1 MKNKLFQIL
10 EDKFLPVAGKV
21 GEQRHL
27 QAVRDGLIAILP
39 MLIIGSVALI
49 VAFPPIPA
57 LQELVDPYVSQILI
71 IESATFGMM
80 GLFAA
85 FTIAYSLS
93 KKYEMN
99 PLESAVLGLA
109 AFVLL
114 VPATENGNIPSNWMG
129 SDGLFIAIL
138 AALYSVEV
146 QRLVVKRNFVIKM
159 PAAVPPNVSRSFT
172 ALIPGF
178 IILSSLWIFNQI
190 SITFTDFAIPELI
203 NSILTAPLLRLGGT
217 FPGVAVLVLAISI
230 FWFVGIHG
238 SSLVVGTAGPVLL
251 TLLDQNTN
259 AMEAGMEVLPNI
271 VNQPFIE
278 IFVHMGGSG
287 STFVLALLLIFTA
300 KSKQFKAI
308 GKTSL
313 GPGIFNINEPI
324 IFGLPI
330 VMNPVMLIP
339 FILAP
344 LSAATI
350 TYIAMGLELVAR
362 PYTLIPWT
370 TPPLVSGFLATGDW
384 RAVILQLVTMT
395 VAGFIYYPF
404 MKLLDNQKL
413 KEERANAEEA
423 DKVEKATTA

>member
-1 MKNKLFQIL
+1 
-10 EDKFLPVAGKV
+10 
-21 GEQRHL
+21 
-27 QAVRDGLIAILP
+27 
-39 MLIIGSVALI
+39 
-49 VAFPPIPA
+49 
-57 LQELVDPYVSQILI
+57 
-71 IESATFGMM
+71 
-80 GLFAA
+80 
-85 FTIAYSLS
+85 
-93 KKYEMN
+93 KYDMN

-109 AFVLL
+109 AFILL
-114 VPATENGNIPSNWMG
+114 IPATENGNIPSNWMG

-146 QRLVVKRNFVIKM
+146 QRLVVKRKLVIKM
-159 PAAVPPNVSRSFT
+159 PASVPPNVARSFT

-178 IILSSLWIFNQI
+178 VILSSLWAFNQI
-190 SITFTDFAIPELI
+190 SLAFTTYAIPELI
-203 NSILTAPLLRLGGT
+203 NNIVTAPLLRLGGT
-217 FPGVAVLVLAISI
+217 FPGVAVMLLAISV

-259 AMEAGMEVLPNI
+259 AMAAGMEVLPNI

-287 STFVLALLLIFTA
+287 STFVLALLLIFAA

-313 GPGIFNINEPI
+313 GPGLFNINEPI

-370 TPPLVSGFLATGDW
+370 TPPLISGFLATGDW
-384 RAVILQLVTMT
+384 RAIILQLITMT
-395 VAGFIYYPF
+395 VAGLIYYPF
-404 MKLLDNQKL
+404 MKVLDNKKL
-413 KEERANAEEA
+413 EEERAAQAEA
-423 DKVEKATTA
+423 DAA